1 MMSFSTS
8 SSEWSSI
15 DIAVRDAVDR
25 SAGLCEAFSGPWDEE
40 SLLYLAERS
49 PSLKSLHISH
59 DEYASYEVLI
69 DIIKKLPLLEDLDIS
84 PPFCHICESE
94 KFFDFSDVALTAL
107 LDNCPLLDSL
117 NISGSLDIT
126 MDAQLRA
133 KCARVE
139 NLILPYV
146 SDEEYVEE
154 EDEEPEED
162 EDG

>member
-1 MMSFSTS
+1 MTPVMC
-8 SSEWSSI
+8 ELRSI
-15 DIAVRDAVDR
+15 EL
-25 SAGLCEAFSGPWDEE
+25 SN
-40 SLLYLAERS
+40 
-49 PSLKSLHISH
+49 IS
-59 DEYASYEVLI
+59 
-69 DIIKKLPLLEDLDIS
+69 
-84 PPFCHICESE
+84 
-94 KFFDFSDVALTAL
+94 FSDVALTAL